1 MKREQGRTA
10 ISHSVNIRAWN
21 QLQITLAYRTGVNVF
36 LSFFFSLSLR
46 PLIVNPFLFQCKP
59 IFYLC
64 TSFVL
69 DEVWALE
76 SRASETKA
84 SQAHPGFELIWH
96 DVLWGRADGRVEF
109 AGIPSFS
116 FPWVRQTETGSPRA
130 SEIKSQGPPQMWL
143 PTQGNMACCCHCH
156 FYSLVLHS
164 LLPPTGLWDMIQIK
178 LLTFASFFCFFCL
191 LSGMRLCVWWDERV
205 FSAFFILYLKEEALI
220 YHGFMARG
228 FFVLASAVF
237 WCFTDW

>member
-1 MKREQGRTA
+1 M
-10 ISHSVNIRAWN
+10 
-21 QLQITLAYRTGVNVF
+21 
-36 LSFFFSLSLR
+36 
-46 PLIVNPFLFQCKP
+46 
-59 IFYLC
+59 FYLC

-84 SQAHPGFELIWH
+84 SQAHTGFELIWH

-116 FPWVRQTETGSPRA
+116 FPWVRPTETGSPRA

-143 PTQGNMACCCHCH
+143 PTQGNMASCCHCH

-178 LLTFASFFCFFCL
+178 LLTFASFFFSLSPEWDAALCLMRWTSFFSFFHFVPQGGGIHLSWIHGKRLLCFGQCCFLMLHRLIKICYL
-191 LSGMRLCVWWDERV
+191 MYIQRKTSIGNIYCSSGDLGEVSDSVKGMSRVQYKLSSNESVCC
-205 FSAFFILYLKEEALI
+205 IQ
-220 YHGFMARG
+220 
-228 FFVLASAVF
+228 
-237 WCFTDW
+237 